1 MPLGGCVHAK
11 VVREKEPGVGLGHVD
26 AKPTYP
32 RLTMKYNIEKINLI
46 AQKVAEVVKEAIEE
60 EGQEQTLIGDVEMA
74 MREGLR
80 EIGQQALKCFLETA
94 DGEVEAEIECACGGK
109 LKYQRRRKATIWS
122 VFDKVVYRRAYYAGC
137 VCGKGYAPVDRRY
150 GIEPGKVTAGL
161 AHLIALSGIHKA
173 FEDGKKWLKEYL
185 LFEVS
190 ENTVR
195 AETQTMGEL
204 QRQADADLVKETQDE
219 ASLQKREQSQP
230 PAPDILYGSIDAAK
244 VRIEPRD
251 EQEKAVENRENWR
264 DMKAGCWYEGEI
276 VPQSQRSS
284 RQKDK
289 AQREGTVVRAKNKKY
304 FCDIDKAEQFGKLLW
319 ATGCAVGADRARI
332 LVFICDGA
340 VWIWNLIAHYFPNAV
355 QIVDWYHA
363 ADRLKRIA
371 EEAFSNLV
379 ERQAWLEGV
388 TEDLW
393 QGRVELVIEACQ
405 RLAKKSN
412 LAKQSL
418 TYYGDNLERMRYAQ
432 FRTAG
437 YLIGSGVI
445 ESGCKQIVT
454 QRLKLPG
461 AQWNLDG
468 AILTAKA
475 RAAWL
480 SGNWQKLVSARSL
493 LPLAA

>member
-1 MPLGGCVHAK
+1 
-11 VVREKEPGVGLGHVD
+11 
-26 AKPTYP
+26 
-32 RLTMKYNIEKINLI
+32 MKYNIEKINEIGKML
-46 AQKVAEVVKEAIEE
+46 AEDVAEAIQA
-60 EGQEQTLIGDVEMA
+60 EGQAEVLIGDVEMA
-74 MREGLR
+74 LRESLR
-80 EIGQQALKCFLETA
+80 EIGRSGLKCFLENA
-94 DGEVEAEIECACGGK
+94 DGEVEAEIECACGGT
-109 LKYQRRRKATIWS
+109 LKYQRRRDATIWS

-137 VCGKGYAPVDRRY
+137 TCGKGHAPVDRRY

-161 AHLIALSGIHKA
+161 AHLIALSGINKA
-173 FEDGKKWLKEYL
+173 FEEGRKWLKEFL

-195 AETQTMGEL
+195 AETQKMGEL
-204 QRQADADLVKETQDE
+204 QRQADTELVKEMQDE
-219 ASLQKREQSQP
+219 SGLQKRERSQP
-230 PAPDILYGSIDAAK
+230 PAPHILYGSIDAAK
-244 VRIEPRD
+244 VRIEPRT
-251 EQEKAVENRENWR
+251 EKEKAVENRETWR
-264 DMKAGCWYEGEI
+264 DLKAGCWYEGEI
-276 VPQSQRSS
+276 VPTRQRSV

-289 AQREGTVVRAKNKKY
+289 AQRAGVVLRAKNQQY
-304 FCDIDKAEQFGKLLW
+304 FCDIEKAEEFGKLFW

-340 VWIWNLIAHYFPNAV
+340 VWIWNLINHYFPNAI

-371 EEAFSNLV
+371 EEAFSNLE
-379 ERQAWLEGV
+379 ERQAWLEKN

-393 QGRVELVIEACQ
+393 QGSVEAVIEACQ
-405 RLAKKSN
+405 LLARSSN

-418 TYYGDNLERMRYAQ
+418 LYYGNNMERMRYAQ
-432 FRTAG
+432 FRAAG

-461 AQWNLDG
+461 AQWNVDG
-468 AILTAKA
+468 AVLTAKA
-475 RAAWL
+475 RAAWM

>member
-1 MPLGGCVHAK
+1 
-11 VVREKEPGVGLGHVD
+11 
-26 AKPTYP
+26 
-32 RLTMKYNIEKINLI
+32 MKYNIEKINLI
-46 AQKVAEVVKEAIEE
+46 AAKVAEVVKEALAEE
-60 EGQEQTLIGDVEMA
+60 EQERILIGDVEMA
-74 MREGLR
+74 MRAGLR
-80 EIGQQALKCFLETA
+80 EIGQQALQCFLENA
-94 DGEVEAEIECACGGK
+94 DGEAEAEIECACGGQ
-109 LKYQRRRKATIWS
+109 LKYQRQRKATIWS
-122 VFDKVVYRRAYYAGC
+122 VFGKVRYSRVYYAGC
-137 VCGKGYAPVDRRY
+137 ACGAGSAPVDQRY

-161 AHLIALSGIHKA
+161 AQLVALSGIDKA
-173 FEDGKKWLKEYL
+173 FKDSRKWLKEYL

-195 AETQTMGEL
+195 AETQIMGEL
-204 QRQADADLVKETQDE
+204 QRQAEAELVKETQNE
-219 ASLQKREQSQP
+219 TSLHTCPGGRCQGKREQSQR
-230 PAPDILYGSIDAAK
+230 PALEIMYGSIDAAK
-244 VRIEPRD
+244 VRIEPRNCK
-251 EQEKAVENRENWR
+251 EKAAENRENWR
-264 DMKAGCWYEGEI
+264 DLKAGCWYEGEI
-276 VPQSQRSS
+276 VPNRQRSV

-289 AQREGTVVRAKNKKY
+289 AQREGTVLRAKNKQY
-304 FCDIDKAEQFGKLLW
+304 FCDIDKAEEFGKLLW
-319 ATGCAVGADRARI
+319 ATGCAVGADYARL

-340 VWIWNLIAHYFPNAV
+340 VWIWNLIAHYFPNAI

-371 EEAFSNLV
+371 EEAFTIQD
-379 ERQAWLEGV
+379 ERRAWLEKV

-393 QGRVELVIEACQ
+393 QGRVEAVVEACQ
-405 RLAKKSN
+405 HLAKKSN

-418 TYYGDNLERMRYAQ
+418 LYYGNNLERMRYAQ
-432 FRTAG
+432 FRAAG

-493 LPLAA
+493 LPLAI

>member
-1 MPLGGCVHAK
+1 
-11 VVREKEPGVGLGHVD
+11 
-26 AKPTYP
+26 
-32 RLTMKYNIEKINLI
+32 
-46 AQKVAEVVKEAIEE
+46 
-60 EGQEQTLIGDVEMA
+60 
-74 MREGLR
+74 
-80 EIGQQALKCFLETA
+80 LKCFLETA
-94 DGEVEAEIECACGGK
+94 DQNAEAEMACACGGK
-109 LKYQRRRKATIWS
+109 LQYQRRREATIWS
-122 VFDKVVYRRAYYAGC
+122 VFDKVIYRRAYYAGC
-137 VCGKGYAPVDRRY
+137 ACGKGYAPVDQRY
-150 GIEPGKVTAGL
+150 GIEPGKVTCGL
-161 AHLIALSGIHKA
+161 AHLVALSGINQA
-173 FEDGKKWLKEYL
+173 FDDGRKWLKEYL

-195 AETQTMGEL
+195 AETQKMGEL
-204 QRQADADLVKETQDE
+204 QRQADADLVKEMQEET
-219 ASLQKREQSQP
+219 SLQKREQSP
-230 PAPDILYGSIDAAK
+230 VPALDILYGSIDAAK
-244 VRIEPRD
+244 VRIEPR
-251 EQEKAVENRENWR
+251 EEREKAVENRENWR
-264 DMKAGCWYEGEI
+264 DLKAGCWYEGEI
-276 VPQSQRSS
+276 VPNNQRST

-289 AQREGTVVRAKNKKY
+289 LQREGTVLRAKNKKY
-304 FCDIDKAEQFGKLLW
+304 FCDIDKAEQFGRLLW

-340 VWIWNLIAHYFPNAV
+340 IWIWNLIMLYFPNAI

-371 EEAFSNLV
+371 EEAFSSLA
-379 ERQAWLEGV
+379 ERQAWLKDV

-393 QGRVELVIEACQ
+393 QGRVELVIEAC
-405 RLAKKSN
+405 RSLAKKST

-418 TYYGDNLERMRYAQ
+418 AYYGDNLERMRYAQ

-461 AQWNLDG
+461 AQWMLDG

-480 SGNWQKLVSARSL
+480 SGDWHKLVSARSL